1 MHLVVLQMALYY
13 AALCNI
19 GEGKSSTGHWEN
31 VVQENANWE
40 QNLPLAAHQFKHFIR
55 GYSIPTER
63 AVTYRRKANPSLA
76 QTRILFVDYVGVT
89 WTYSQETASW
99 AALPTRSHFYHL
111 HGNSIT
117 SLCETR
123 AVAFGGYQ
131 QVFRNGQMTKSWR
144 NDNRLWLFN
153 GENEEWTV
161 LQNLTNGPQAR
172 HGHKTFTQYKNKSTC
187 QCKES
192 MFVYGGV
199 SPSKVRLEDIWELRC
214 VDDRSMKYQWIQ
226 INATSWPLQYFAHR
240 HAVSVDSESV
250 YWLTR
255 NSNKAWILDMT
266 TKKWDSKV
274 INTTC
279 PNLAFTYYDQA
290 NMVYDKEHQLLIIQ
304 IQSSLLGVY
313 DVNKNRFHCV
323 NVEGS
328 SDTMIIKAPAKI
340 LLLENKLL
348 LVAQLMPISRAR
360 IRLMVLWKKEL
371 RLALRNGTTHKIPR
385 FGNVIFT
392 EKHPVFEGGAR
403 LVKISDAVWYLM
415 VQEKQ
420 TVQMWRYEND
430 HLRWTLYDPDQKP
443 KTDEASS
450 WELMAYSATENN
462 CVAIFGND
470 HLWIYSTDLR
480 IWTRVLPIGN
490 APNRLTSYATMNLM
504 NNGSLLLFGGIDNKV
519 NSLWMTTVDLLVDF
533 DFKQMKVTWKRICCD
548 GRQRE
553 PTGPFQRW
561 SSAIWNNT
569 FYVYFLKTKSA
580 CEWKTY
586 HTRLGI
592 GKLTWN
598 VTSVC
603 EKNRP
608 AMSNTLKNVC
618 SASSAANGRF
628 AFATTPSGDLLIEDF
643 SRINLKM
650 IRMANEN
657 SSSNEK
663 NLVVGSGNAVFNF
676 LTLLLK
682 TNKTAIIALERFD
695 LRGCKPGTNSS
706 DYTLHPC
713 RPCPMG
719 QYNDHYGGNCAA
731 CPPGLVTRKTG
742 STSIQNCTCPV
753 GRCANGI
760 CIIQSDYTTHCTC
773 NAGFTG
779 PLCETPT
786 TYIIG
791 TGTLLGVLLIAVFLY
806 IIKRAKEHQNVVKY
820 TRVELEMA
828 EENAAELFD
837 IWSVDENEVEF
848 DRIIGQ
854 GSFGDVWIALY
865 RDQNVA
871 VKVLKI
877 TEQDC
882 TNEQLQE
889 FKDESELLRSI
900 FHAHIV
906 RLIGT
911 GKTAE
916 NKPFIVL
923 EYMERG
929 SARKELDDKYGD
941 HPMEIELQVKYALHA
956 AKGMRHLH
964 RINRM
969 HRDLKCDN
977 LLVNNLGIVKV
988 ADLGCTK
995 IVPKISDDNGGS
1007 IRGTRAVGTA
1017 FFRAPEILRG
1027 EAYSVAVDVYSYGIT
1042 LWELMTAKHPYFE
1055 KFEQGLSSQEILN
1068 KIVQSGE
1075 RPECPVHC
1083 DSNLMKL
1090 AKKCW
1095 SDNPFERPTFEEIV
1109 PLLKGI
1115 SFLTW

>member
-1 MHLVVLQMALYY
+1 MHLVVLRLAIYCV
-13 AALCNI
+13 ALCNI
-19 GEGKSSTGHWEN
+19 GEGKSSTGHWEH
-31 VVQENANWE
+31 VVKESWDWE
-40 QNLPLAAHQFKHFIR
+40 QNSPLSAHEFTYSKW
-55 GYSIPTER
+55 GYAIPTER
-63 AVTYRRKANPSLA
+63 AVTYRRKANPSRA
-76 QTRILFVDYVGVT
+76 PTRILFVDYAGVT

-99 AALPTRSHFYHL
+99 TALSTNNHFYHL

-123 AVAFGGYQ
+123 AAVFGGYQ
-131 QVFRNGQMTKSWR
+131 QVFRNGQLTRSR
-144 NDNRLWLFN
+144 HNDNRLWLFN

-161 LQNLTNGPQAR
+161 LQSLTKGPEAR
-172 HGHKTFTQYKNKSTC
+172 YGHKTFTQYKNKSTC

-199 SPSKVRLEDIWELRC
+199 SPSSKVPLEDIWELRC

-226 INATSWPLQYFAHR
+226 VNTTSWPLQHFAHR
-240 HAVSVDSESV
+240 HAFSVDSESV

-255 NSNKAWILDMT
+255 ESHRAWILDMT

-274 INTTC
+274 IDSTC
-279 PNLAFTYYDQA
+279 PKNAFSYSDQA
-290 NMVYDKEHQLLIIQ
+290 NMVYDKEHQLLIVQ
-304 IQSSLLGVY
+304 LLSSVLGVY

-323 NVEGS
+323 KVEGS
-328 SDTMIIKAPAKI
+328 LGTLMKETPAKI
-340 LLLENKLL
+340 LLLKYKLL
-348 LVAQLMPISRAR
+348 LVAQDKPIYKAR
-360 IRLMVLWKKEL
+360 IRFMVLWKKKL
-371 RLALRNGTTHKIPR
+371 LLVVKNGKTHKAPR
-385 FGNVIFT
+385 FGRVLFT
-392 EKHPVFEGGAR
+392 GKSPGFKGDAR
-403 LVKISDAVWYLM
+403 LVRISDAVWYLM
-415 VQEKQ
+415 VQAKQ
-420 TVQMWRYEND
+420 RVQMWRYEKD

-450 WELMAYSATENN
+450 WELMAYSATEND
-462 CVAIFGND
+462 CVAIFGTD
-470 HLWIYSTDLR
+470 HLWIYSTDSR
-480 IWTRVLPIGN
+480 IWTKVLPIGN
-490 APNRLTSYATMNLM
+490 APNKLTSYATMNLM
-504 NNGSLLLFGGIDNKV
+504 NNGSLLLFGGIDNKAS
-519 NSLWMTTVDLLVDF
+519 SLWMATVD
-533 DFKQMKVTWKRICCD
+533 FKRMKVTWKRICCD

-553 PTGPFQRW
+553 HEPTGPLQRW

-569 FYVYFLKTKSA
+569 FYVYFLKTKSF
-580 CEWKTY
+580 CEWETY
-586 HTRLGI
+586 HTRLDI

-598 VTSVC
+598 ITPIRK
-603 EKNRP
+603 EMRP
-608 AMSNTLKNVC
+608 AKTFKKVC
-618 SASSAANGRF
+618 GTSSAAMGRF
-628 AFATTPSGDLLIEDF
+628 AFTATATGNLLIEDF
-643 SRINLKM
+643 SRIKLKM

-663 NLVVGSGNAVFNF
+663 NLLVGSGNAVFNVVSRYF
-676 LTLLLK
+676 SKRKK
-682 TNKTAIIALERFD
+682 TSIVALERFD
-695 LRGCKPGTNSS
+695 LPGCEPGTISS

-719 QYNDHYGGNCAA
+719 QYNDHYGGNCTA

-753 GRCANGI
+753 GKCANGI
-760 CIIQSDYTTHCTC
+760 CIVQSDYTAQCIC

-779 PLCETPT
+779 PSCETPT

-791 TGTLLGVLLIAVFLY
+791 VGILLGVLIFAVFLY
-806 IIKRAKEHQNVVKY
+806 CIKRVRKHKNMAED
-820 TRVELEMA
+820 TRAELEIVA
-828 EENAAELFD
+828 ETVAELSD
-837 IWSVDENEVEF
+837 IWSVDENEIEF
-848 DRIIGQ
+848 DCLIGR
-854 GSFGDVWIALY
+854 GSFGDVWTAQY
-865 RDQNVA
+865 RDQIVA

-906 RLIGT
+906 RFIGT

-929 SARKELDDKYGD
+929 SVRKELDD
-941 HPMEIELQVKYALHA
+941 HPIEHQVKYALHA

-977 LLVNNLGIVKV
+977 LLVNNAGIVKV

-995 IVPKISDDNGGS
+995 IAPKISDGNGGS
-1007 IRGTRAVGTA
+1007 VRGTRAVGTA

-1027 EAYSVAVDVYSYGIT
+1027 EAYSVSVDVYSYGIT
-1042 LWELMTAKHPYFE
+1042 LWELMTAKHPYFD
-1055 KFEQGLSSQEILN
+1055 KFEQGLTSREIMDQIIHSDL
-1068 KIVQSGE
+1068 
-1075 RPECPVHC
+1075 RPEFPAHC
-1083 DSNLMKL
+1083 DESLKKL
-1090 AKKCW
+1090 AKWCW
-1095 SDNPFERPTFEEIV
+1095 NGNPFERPTFEEIV
-1109 PLLKGI
+1109 PVLKG
-1115 SFLTW
+1115 LWLPMW

>member
-1 MHLVVLQMALYY
+1 MHFVVLQMALYY

-19 GEGKSSTGHWEN
+19 GEGKSSTGHWEH
-31 VVQENANWE
+31 VLQENADWE
-40 QNLPLAAHQFKHFIR
+40 QNLPLAVHQFKHFLR
-55 GYSIPTER
+55 GYSIPTQR
-63 AVTYRRKANPSLA
+63 AVTYRRKANPSRA
-76 QTRILFVDYVGVT
+76 PTRILFVDYAGVT

-99 AALPTRSHFYHL
+99 TALSTNSHFFHL

-117 SLCETR
+117 SLCETG
-123 AVAFGGYQ
+123 AVVFGGYQ
-131 QVFRNGQMTKSWR
+131 QVFKNGRLTRSR
-144 NDNRLWLFN
+144 HNDNRLWLFN
-153 GENEEWTV
+153 GESEEWTV
-161 LQNLTNGPQAR
+161 LQNLTKGPQAR
-172 HGHKTFTQYKNKSTC
+172 YGHKTFTQYRNKSTC

-192 MFVYGGV
+192 MFVYGGM
-199 SPSKVRLEDIWELRC
+199 SPSSNVHLEDIWELRC

-226 INATSWPLQYFAHR
+226 INTTSWPLQHFAHR
-240 HAVSVDSESV
+240 HAFSVDSESV

-255 NSNKAWILDMT
+255 KSHRAWILDMT

-274 INTTC
+274 ITSTC
-279 PNLAFTYYDQA
+279 PKHAFTYSDQA
-290 NMVYDKEHQLLIIQ
+290 NMVYDKEHQLLIVQ
-304 IQSSLLGVY
+304 LLSSVLGVY
-313 DVNKNRFHCV
+313 DVNKNRFLCV
-323 NVEGS
+323 KVEGS
-328 SDTMIIKAPAKI
+328 RETMIKEAPPKI

-360 IRLMVLWKKEL
+360 IRLMVLWKKKL
-371 RLALRNGTTHKIPR
+371 LLVVKNGKTHKAPR
-385 FGNVIFT
+385 FERVIFT
-392 EKHPVFEGGAR
+392 GKHPVFKGDAR
-403 LVKISDAVWYLM
+403 LVRISDAVWYLM
-415 VQEKQ
+415 VQAKQ
-420 TVQMWRYEND
+420 RVQMWRYEND

-462 CVAIFGND
+462 CVAIFGTD
-470 HLWIYSTDLR
+470 HLWIYSTDSR
-480 IWTRVLPIGN
+480 IWTKVLPIGN
-490 APNRLTSYATMNLM
+490 APNTLTSYATMNLM
-504 NNGSLLLFGGIDNKV
+504 NNGSLLLFGGIDNKAS
-519 NSLWMTTVDLLVDF
+519 SLWIATVD
-533 DFKQMKVTWKRICCD
+533 FKRMKVTWKRICCD
-548 GRQRE
+548 DRQRENE
-553 PTGPFQRW
+553 PTGPLQRW

-569 FYVYFLKTKSA
+569 FYVYFLRFTKSF
-580 CEWKTY
+580 CEWETY
-586 HTRLGI
+586 HTRLDI
-592 GKLTWN
+592 GELTWN
-598 VTSVC
+598 VTSVR
-603 EKNRP
+603 EEMRP
-608 AMSNTLKNVC
+608 ARSNTLKNVC
-618 SASSAANGRF
+618 DTSSAANGRF
-628 AFATTPSGDLLIEDF
+628 AFATTVSGDLLIEDF
-643 SRINLKM
+643 SEIKLKM

-663 NLVVGSGNAVFNF
+663 NLLAGSGNAVFNF
-676 LTLLLK
+676 LTLLFSK
-682 TNKTAIIALERFD
+682 SKKTAIVALERFD
-695 LRGCKPGTNSS
+695 LPGCEPGTNSS
-706 DYTLHPC
+706 DYTLQPC

-719 QYNDHYGGNCAA
+719 QYNDHYGGNCTA
-731 CPPGLVTRKTG
+731 CPPGLATRQTG

-779 PLCETPT
+779 PSCETPT

-791 TGTLLGVLLIAVFLY
+791 MGTLLGVLLFAVFLY
-806 IIKRAKEHQNVVKY
+806 CIKRAKKHQNVAKY
-820 TRVELEMA
+820 TRAELEIA
-828 EENAAELFD
+828 EETAAELFD

-848 DRIIGQ
+848 DLIIGQ
-854 GSFGDVWIALY
+854 GSFGDVWTAQY
-865 RDQNVA
+865 RDQTVA

-882 TNEQLQE
+882 TNEQLRE

-929 SARKELDDKYGD
+929 SVRKELDDNYGD

-995 IVPKISDDNGGS
+995 IAPKISEDESGS
-1007 IRGTRAVGTA
+1007 VRGTRAIGTA
-1017 FFRAPEILRG
+1017 FFRAPEIFRG

-1042 LWELMTAKHPYFE
+1042 LRELMTAKHPYFE
-1055 KFEQGLSSQEILN
+1055 KFEQGLTSQEILN
-1068 KIVQSGE
+1068 KIVQSE
-1075 RPECPVHC
+1075 VRPEFSVHC
-1083 DSNLMKL
+1083 DSNLIKL
-1090 AKKCW
+1090 AKRCW
-1095 SDNPFERPTFEEIV
+1095 NENPSERPTFEEIV
-1109 PLLKGI
+1109 PLLKGL

>member
-1 MHLVVLQMALYY
+1 MHLVLLRLALYY

-31 VVQENANWE
+31 VIQESWGWK
-40 QNLPLAAHQFKHFIR
+40 QNSPLSSHEFTSSQW
-55 GYSIPTER
+55 GYAIPTER

-89 WTYSQETASW
+89 WTYSQEMASW
-99 AALPTRSHFYHL
+99 AALSTRSHFYHL

-123 AVAFGGYQ
+123 AVVFGGYQ
-131 QVFRNGQMTKSWR
+131 QVFRNGQLTRSWR

-161 LQNLTNGPQAR
+161 LQNLTKGPQAR
-172 HGHKTFTQYKNKSTC
+172 YGHKTFTQYKNKSTC

-199 SPSKVRLEDIWELRC
+199 SPSSEVPLEDIWELRC

-226 INATSWPLQYFAHR
+226 VNTTSWPLQNFAHR
-240 HAVSVDSESV
+240 HAVSVDSERV

-266 TKKWDSKV
+266 TKKWNSKV

-279 PNLAFTYYDQA
+279 PKPTFNYTDQA
-290 NMVYDKEHQLLIIQ
+290 NMVYDKEHQLLIVQ
-304 IQSSLLGVY
+304 LQNSLLGVY

-328 SDTMIIKAPAKI
+328 LGTMIEDTPAKI
-340 LLLENKLL
+340 LLLKYKLL
-348 LVAQLMPISRAR
+348 LVAQDLPIYKGR
-360 IRLMVLWKKEL
+360 IRFMVLWKTNL
-371 RLALRNGTTHKIPR
+371 LLALRNGTTAPQFERVILTEKSPR
-385 FGNVIFT
+385 FKGD
-392 EKHPVFEGGAR
+392 AR
-403 LVKISDAVWYLM
+403 LVKISEAVWYLM

-420 TVQMWRYEND
+420 TVQMWRHEND
-430 HLRWTLYDPDQKP
+430 NLRWTLYDPDQKA
-443 KTDEASS
+443 KIS
-450 WELMAYSATENN
+450 WELMAYSATKNN
-462 CVAIFGND
+462 CVATFGTD
-470 HLWIYSTDLR
+470 HLWIYSADLR
-480 IWTRVLPIGN
+480 TWTKVLPIGN
-490 APNRLTSYATMNLM
+490 APNKLTSYATMNLM
-504 NNGSLLLFGGIDNKV
+504 NNGSLLLFGGIDNKAS
-519 NSLWMTTVDLLVDF
+519 SLWMATVD
-533 DFKQMKVTWKRICCD
+533 FKRMKVTWKRICCD

-553 PTGPFQRW
+553 HEPPTGSLQRW

-569 FYVYFLKTKSA
+569 FYVYFLKTKSV
-580 CEWKTY
+580 CEWETY
-586 HTRLGI
+586 HARI
-592 GKLTWN
+592 GGELTWK
-598 VTSVC
+598 VTSYRK
-603 EKNRP
+603 EMRP
-608 AMSNTLKNVC
+608 AENVC
-618 SASSAANGRF
+618 GASSAAMGRF
-628 AFATTPSGDLLIEDF
+628 AFTTTVTGDILIEDF
-643 SRINLKM
+643 SRIKLKM
-650 IRMANEN
+650 IRIANET
-657 SSSNEK
+657 SSSDEK
-663 NLVVGSGNAVFNF
+663 NLLVGSGNAVFNVVSRYF
-676 LTLLLK
+676 SKQNRTS
-682 TNKTAIIALERFD
+682 IIALKRFD
-695 LRGCKPGTNSS
+695 LPGCEPGTISS

-719 QYNDHYGGNCAA
+719 QYNNHYGGNCTA

-753 GRCANGI
+753 GKCANGI
-760 CIIQSDYTTHCTC
+760 CIVQSDYTAQCIC

-779 PLCETPT
+779 SSCETPT
-786 TYIIG
+786 TYII
-791 TGTLLGVLLIAVFLY
+791 TMVTLLAVLIFAVFLY
-806 IIKRAKEHQNVVKY
+806 CIKRVRKHKNMAEY
-820 TRVELEMA
+820 TRAELEIV
-828 EENAAELFD
+828 EETVAELSD
-837 IWSVDENEVEF
+837 IWSVNETEVEF
-848 DRIIGQ
+848 DCLIGR
-854 GSFGDVWIALY
+854 GSFGDVWTAQY
-865 RDQNVA
+865 RDQIVA

-906 RLIGT
+906 RFIGT
-911 GKTAE
+911 GMTAD

-929 SARKELDDKYGD
+929 SVRKELDD
-941 HPMEIELQVKYALHA
+941 HPMDIELQVKYALHA

-977 LLVNNLGIVKV
+977 LLVNKVGIVKV

-1027 EAYSVAVDVYSYGIT
+1027 EAYSVSVDVYSYGIT

-1055 KFEQGLSSQEILN
+1055 KFEQGLTSRDILDQ
-1068 KIVQSGE
+1068 ITHSDL
-1075 RPECPVHC
+1075 RPEFPAHC
-1083 DSNLMKL
+1083 DGSLKKL
-1090 AKKCW
+1090 AKWCW
-1095 SDNPFERPTFEEIV
+1095 NGNPFKRPTFEEIV
-1109 PLLKGI
+1109 PVLKG
-1115 SFLTW
+1115 LWLPMW